1 MHPQQ
6 HTFTEPSDDPSVVL
20 LTQDIILHLVHAL
33 DRDLLNI
40 LSFSFACSADDWR
53 NTFVTHTR
61 HLNDSYRHHT
71 LAHIKLY
78 ASRVHSDQLLPK
90 FTHACNQVELVLSAV
105 ECILEM
111 ITTSYNSIADHLPT
125 RFHQLLLDNI
135 HCAQDLARGTRER
148 HATFQQTRIT
158 LHRADLDHFLAPLNF
173 LPETII
179 PAAEAQATVL
189 VDRLQD
195 LIRERFYIRE
205 SATYLEYEPCIHPLP
220 QPSSAPHV
228 ALHHLREKMNTHID
242 SQVSLINDASKF
254 LASIESRLPQL
265 VASDGTLFDVTNDI
279 LFAIRIHDT
288 LLTQISD
295 VHMDA
300 LYTKQTLQH
309 IMQIIEY
316 SRPSLRQNKQS
327 PIPSSPASSPI

>member
-111 ITTSYNSIADHLPT
+111 
-125 RFHQLLLDNI
+125 
-135 HCAQDLARGTRER
+135 
-148 HATFQQTRIT
+148 
-158 LHRADLDHFLAPLNF
+158 ADLDHFLAPLNF